1 MGWDQWREV
10 KEKRVCLNNHHPSTS
25 SSLSL
30 FCRSEVEVMFKGGVR
45 HVSKRWKFDAIGEKN
60 GCMHV
65 HTYMSMF
72 CFFFFATLTGILLS
86 NFNSIFSFINRKIK
100 WNSAHLLAIFLHKCY
115 CVLMHRH
122 LVWKPRPV
130 LPGSVDFYLP
140 YFFSFPAEDVWECS
154 EWICNRL
161 LVSSLAGPAWWIFQI
176 KVWQPG
182 TACSASSVGGHAA
195 QCSVSEL
202 GGQYAQHCPSWL
214 TAALPS
220 SL

>member
-30 FCRSEVEVMFKGGVR
+30 FCLSEVEVMFKGGVR

-65 HTYMSMF
+65 HTCMSMF
-72 CFFFFATLTGILLS
+72 SFFFATLTGMLLS

-100 WNSAHLLAIFLHKCY
+100 WNSAHLMAIFLHKCY

-122 LVWKPRPV
+122 LFEN
-130 LPGSVDFYLP
+130 PGLCCLALLTFICP
-140 YFFSFPAEDVWECS
+140 NFFSFPAEDVWECS
-154 EWICNRL
+154 E
-161 LVSSLAGPAWWIFQI
+161 
-176 KVWQPG
+176 
-182 TACSASSVGGHAA
+182 
-195 QCSVSEL
+195 
-202 GGQYAQHCPSWL
+202 
-214 TAALPS
+214 
-220 SL
+220 